1 MAHSFPTGRCSD
13 LVLVLVLSLPMLR
26 QARKLAGWWRPFHC
40 FGADAAA
47 LPLADASI
55 DLLFSNLC
63 LQWLPDLPAVFAG
76 FRRVMRPGG
85 RLLLSSFGPR
95 TLNEL
100 REAFAAADAVE
111 HVSQFAPI
119 QQIGDALLAA
129 GFRDPAIG
137 RAHV

>member
-1 MAHSFPTGRCSD
+1 
-13 LVLVLVLSLPMLR
+13 
-26 QARKLAGWWRPFHC
+26 
-40 FGADAAA
+40 
-47 LPLADASI
+47 
-55 DLLFSNLC
+55 
-63 LQWLPDLPAVFAG
+63 
-76 FRRVMRPGG
+76 MRPGG

-129 GFRDPAIG
+129 GFRDPVLDQDTYTLTYSDLPALLHELQAIAATNALTVRRSEERRVG
-137 RAHV
+137 KECVRTCNSRWSPANKK